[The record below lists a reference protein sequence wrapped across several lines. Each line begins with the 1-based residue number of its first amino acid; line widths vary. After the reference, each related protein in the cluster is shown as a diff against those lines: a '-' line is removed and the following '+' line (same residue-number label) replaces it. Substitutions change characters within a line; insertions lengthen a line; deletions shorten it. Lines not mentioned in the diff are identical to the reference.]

1 MCAHDKYAYVFFFSR
16 FLLNENVKYGHI
28 CTVENIYIQLPLE
41 LLGKNK
47 LHSASLA
54 GFPLLYTS
62 PVLSTLVQTVRPN
75 CRAILHL
82 LLLKRVFSQRRR
94 RQHGGTTTATTTTAA
109 AERGGREGGREGG
122 SAGLRV

>member
-1 MCAHDKYAYVFFFSR
+1 MIY
-16 FLLNENVKYGHI
+16 
-28 CTVENIYIQLPLE
+28 NIYIQLPLE
-41 LLGKNK
+41 LLD
-47 LHSASLA
+47 LASLA
-54 GFPLLYTS
+54 GFPLLYSS
-62 PVLSTLVQTVRPN
+62 PVLSTLVQTVSPN

-94 RQHGGTTTATTTTAA
+94 RQHGGTTTTTTTAA

>member
-1 MCAHDKYAYVFFFSR
+1 MCAHDKYANVFFFFR
-16 FLLNENVKYGHI
+16 LRLNENVKYGHI

-47 LHSASLA
+47 LDLASLA
-54 GFPLLYTS
+54 GFPLLYSS

-94 RQHGGTTTATTTTAA
+94 RQHGGTTTTTTTAA
-109 AERGGREGGREGG
+109 AEKGGR
-122 SAGLRV
+122 